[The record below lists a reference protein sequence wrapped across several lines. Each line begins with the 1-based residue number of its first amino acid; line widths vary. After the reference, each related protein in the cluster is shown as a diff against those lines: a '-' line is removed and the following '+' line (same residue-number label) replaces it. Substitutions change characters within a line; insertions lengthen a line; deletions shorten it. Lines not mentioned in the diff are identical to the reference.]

1 MRKNHKLFRYD
12 TKNYGRWYINRFGG
26 RGEGVI
32 MTQEKY
38 VVFIMFNHDTAV
50 RCQKL
55 SFKRYYPFNISCN
68 FVNFVLVTLLTLFL

>member
-1 MRKNHKLFRYD
+1 MADGNL
-12 TKNYGRWYINRFGG
+12 ILFGG
-26 RGEGVI
+26 KGGEGII

-38 VVFIMFNHDTAV
+38 VVFIMFNLGTAV

-68 FVNFVLVTLLTLFL
+68 FGNFVLVTLLTLFL